1 MPLFQVMPG
10 YSQVPSQQ
18 TQSGVLYAAGAQL
31 GATFTTPI
39 VVGTGSDTDSDTLL
53 VAGYSTFMI
62 LLSVGALVPVN
73 TLAVSWIHQDPTT
86 AALLIV
92 KPIVAAQSFA
102 VFADILLTFGAYG
115 VSTATFAGDV
125 FHTGKFRLRATTGA
139 ITLTGFRFWGSAR

>member
-1 MPLFQVMPG
+1 MPLFQVTPG

-18 TQSGVLYAAGAQL
+18 KQAGVLYASGAQL

-39 VVGTGSDTDSDTLL
+39 VVGTGADTDSDTLL
-53 VAGYSTFMI
+53 VAGYTTFMI
-62 LLSVGALVPVN
+62 LLSVGAVVPVN

-92 KPIVAAQSFA
+92 KPIVAAQGFPA
-102 VFADILLTFGAYG
+102 ITDVLLTFGAYG
-115 VSTATFAGDV
+115 VTSTAFAGDV

-139 ITLTGFRFWGSAR
+139 ITLTGFRFWGAAR